1 MQTLII
7 NGSPRKNGDTVS
19 LLKRLVRQ
27 LSGEVKVVDAYR
39 SEISGCI
46 DCRYCWKKPGCAIKD
61 GMQELYPFI
70 ESCDNIL
77 IASPVYFSEVTGPV
91 LTLGSRLQ
99 TYYTG
104 KRFRHDENMIKPK
117 KGAVILVGGGDG
129 RPEKAYG
136 TARTLLKMMGV
147 KKFFPQ
153 LVGAFRTDDVP
164 AAEDADAVKGV
175 KEIAAFFNG

>member
-19 LLKRLVRQ
+19 LIRLLTGQ
-27 LSGEVKVVDAYR
+27 LDGEIKVVDAYR
-39 SEISGCI
+39 SGISGCI

-91 LTLGSRLQ
+91 LTIGSRLQ

-104 KRFRHDENMIKPK
+104 KRFRGENRR
-117 KGAVILVGGGDG
+117 GAPG
-129 RPEKAYG
+129 R
-136 TARTLLKMMGV
+136 R
-147 KKFFPQ
+147 
-153 LVGAFRTDDVP
+153 R
-164 AAEDADAVKGV
+164 
-175 KEIAAFFNG
+175 